1 MSERP
6 LDATDEEMCK
16 KTRDTISSDRRIKVE
31 EIAQALG
38 ILHGSVSTILH
49 DCLGMRKLTARW
61 VPEFLSDEQMA
72 IRVSERRAF
81 EAFLGQKMIFVPSG
95 DCR

>member
-6 LDATDEEMCK
+6 LDATDEEMCRK
-16 KTRDTISSDRRIKVE
+16 VRYMISSDRRIKME

-49 DCLGMRKLTARW
+49 NCLGMSKLTARL

-72 IRVSERRAF
+72 TRVSVCRAF
-81 EAFLGQKMIFVPSG
+81 EGQKMIFVPSG